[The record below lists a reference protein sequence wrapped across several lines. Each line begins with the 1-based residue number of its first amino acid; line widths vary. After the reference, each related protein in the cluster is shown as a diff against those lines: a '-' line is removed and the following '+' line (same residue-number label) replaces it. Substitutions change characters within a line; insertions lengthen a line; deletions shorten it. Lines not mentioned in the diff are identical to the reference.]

1 MRKYDYSFLKEK
13 HLNQVTR
20 LSRLIAEI
28 NTKETLR
35 KMQYE
40 DVFNELRKKAII
52 DSVSGSNLI
61 EGISTSSKRF
71 IQLMEDE
78 IPISHDEKELLGY
91 KEALNFIHNNYST
104 LEISEEL
111 IKRLHNMIEKDVSE
125 DAGEYKS
132 INNYIMEN
140 DEKGDRRIRFYPV
153 DYKDTPRS
161 MNQLLLAY
169 YDARQDEEIDQLLLA
184 ICFVLDFLC
193 IHPFRDGNGRVS
205 RLLMLLLFYFA
216 GYDIGRYVSIENTIN
231 DYKSEYYFSLIES
244 SKKWHE
250 NKNDYSSFIIYSL
263 QILYRCYKSLDESL
277 GEIALKKVKKN
288 ERIRRIVL
296 NSLIPI
302 SKADIKEKLPDVS
315 VRTIESELRKMID
328 SKEIT
333 KIGNYKDARYI
344 SNNQ

>member
-28 NTKETLR
+28 NTKEILR

-111 IKRLHNMIEKDVSE
+111 IKRLHYMIEKDVSE
-125 DAGEYKS
+125 DENGHLHLHDKKNREYDYRYTPMGGAYS
-132 INNYIMEN
+132 INHMF
-140 DEKGDRRIRFYPV
+140 D
-153 DYKDTPRS
+153 
-161 MNQLLLAY
+161 
-169 YDARQDEEIDQLLLA
+169 
-184 ICFVLDFLC
+184 
-193 IHPFRDGNGRVS
+193 
-205 RLLMLLLFYFA
+205 
-216 GYDIGRYVSIENTIN
+216 
-231 DYKSEYYFSLIES
+231 
-244 SKKWHE
+244 
-250 NKNDYSSFIIYSL
+250 
-263 QILYRCYKSLDESL
+263 
-277 GEIALKKVKKN
+277 
-288 ERIRRIVL
+288 
-296 NSLIPI
+296 
-302 SKADIKEKLPDVS
+302 
-315 VRTIESELRKMID
+315 
-328 SKEIT
+328 
-333 KIGNYKDARYI
+333 
-344 SNNQ
+344 